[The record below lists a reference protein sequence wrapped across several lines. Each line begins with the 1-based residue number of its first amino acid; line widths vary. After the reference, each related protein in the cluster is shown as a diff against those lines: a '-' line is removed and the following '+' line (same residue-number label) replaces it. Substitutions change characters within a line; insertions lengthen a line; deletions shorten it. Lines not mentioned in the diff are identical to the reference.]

1 MVATCVFMFTVLR
14 YFTWLPFHPS
24 SKTALWFTNIC
35 LKTIADME
43 NLGRHGEQVCKNTN
57 LALKATLKFWTQA
70 FPWHVFFLESFQKVV
85 FPCQTYYTASAF
97 PRGYAPSF
105 RCYSEVLPELQEAS
119 LVHHAP
125 VVCPGTHWLLP
136 AVFTPAVFGVLHLLA
151 LYVSDWETTQ
161 QGTTATTGNF

>member
-1 MVATCVFMFTVLR
+1 MCIILFYQIGGMVATCVFMFTVLH
-14 YFTWLPFHPS
+14 YFTWLPPS

-43 NLGRHGEQVCKNTN
+43 NLGSHGDQVCKNTC
-57 LALKATLKFWTQA
+57 LALKANFLKTRFSMVCSFWNHSRKLCSPA
-70 FPWHVFFLESFQKVV
+70 KP
-85 FPCQTYYTASAF
+85 SAF
-97 PRGYAPSF
+97 PYF
-105 RCYSEVLPELQEAS
+105 RCYSEVPPEWQEAS

-136 AVFTPAVFGVLHLLA
+136 AVFGALHLLA
-151 LYVSDWETTQ
+151 LFVSDWETTQ